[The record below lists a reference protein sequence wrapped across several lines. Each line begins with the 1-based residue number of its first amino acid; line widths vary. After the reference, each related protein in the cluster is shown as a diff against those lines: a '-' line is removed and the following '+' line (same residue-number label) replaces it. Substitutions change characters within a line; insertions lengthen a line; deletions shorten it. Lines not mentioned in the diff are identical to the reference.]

1 MPSSIFSLDYNTEI
15 QERKQALIEAL
26 DFHPIELDTFLAKA
40 IGALDIY
47 DEESGVLTLKRVLVD

>member
-26 DFHPIELDTFLAKA
+26 DFHPIELDTFLANA